1 MIIIKRDRVTFY
13 ISDDSVVVSNGD
25 FQHSSYNTFSMANKS
40 NFYKFK
46 STILDSTYPAFSKII
61 DVQVFLKLENAG
73 QVRDKI
79 VEIKLNLPGKS
90 ILIKEIAQTFEA
102 GIDLATDALKRQLVR
117 FKEKTKK

>member
-1 MIIIKRDRVTFY
+1 MKVNLQSVHFSVDYKLREY
-13 ISDDSVVVSNGD
+13 LEQKISKLEQ
-25 FQHSSYNTFSMANKS
+25 F
-40 NFYKFK
+40 
-46 STILDSTYPAFSKII
+46 FSKII

>member
-61 DVQVFLKLENAG
+61 DVVELSSQCQVYGYSTRKPNLEG
-73 QVRDKI
+73 VKCEYR
-79 VEIKLNLPGKS
+79 E
-90 ILIKEIAQTFEA
+90 
-102 GIDLATDALKRQLVR
+102 
-117 FKEKTKK
+117 